1 MWIAVKG
8 DGESIAIK
16 RAGDI
21 TTDDFTYNPITR
33 LFEPVK
39 RAEIIYDEPLWY
51 IRSGLASGFSSFT
64 HPVLPYREH
73 LNGLR
78 VRDTWEGDPLLLWRL
93 AENELVDVKIERS
106 FSVETTGDVM
116 HIETEGGHIYAYGSS
131 RAMIVCHNYKDPE
144 DL

>member
-1 MWIAVKG
+1 M
-8 DGESIAIK
+8 
-16 RAGDI
+16 
-21 TTDDFTYNPITR
+21 
-33 LFEPVK
+33 
-39 RAEIIYDEPLWY
+39 
-51 IRSGLASGFSSFT
+51 
-64 HPVLPYREH
+64 LPYREH